1 MNNEPQLPD
10 NIEARE
16 EKELHSM
23 LSTQLPPLPAAPD
36 TLNAIQ
42 TRLSQR
48 IAASAARLAGL
59 TTIRSRD
66 GIWQQL
72 VTGIRYKELWK
83 SVQGN
88 SVLIEFAPGSVL
100 PVHRHL
106 YQEEGIVL
114 RGSLQH
120 EGEELK
126 LFDYHLSEAGSKHG
140 QISSR
145 EGALA
150 FLRGSSVG
158 DTLAMAKEVLGG
170 ILPKPS
176 KDSTSI
182 PNQAMGWC
190 EIMPGIRQKLLS
202 RNGDVASYYIALES
216 GASLSGDS
224 LPLFEECMMLSG
236 EVFLGDL
243 LLQAGDYQIA
253 AAGIERLD
261 VFTDY
266 GGMFFVRGRV

>member
-1 MNNEPQLPD
+1 MNKEPHLAD

-23 LSTQLPPLPAAPD
+23 LSTQLPPLPTAPD
-36 TLNAIQ
+36 VLNSIQ
-42 TRLSQR
+42 NRLSQR
-48 IAASAARLAGL
+48 ITASVARHAGL
-59 TTIRSRD
+59 TTIRAKD
-66 GIWQQL
+66 GFWQQL

-126 LFDYHLSEAGSKHG
+126 LFDYHLSEAGTKHG

-158 DTLAMAKEVLGG
+158 DNLAMAKEVLGG
-170 ILPKPS
+170 ILPKPT
-176 KDSTSI
+176 KGITSI

-202 RNGDVASYYIALES
+202 RNGDLASRYIALEP
-216 GASLSGDS
+216 GASLSGES
-224 LPLFEECMMLSG
+224 FQPFEECMMLSG
-236 EVFLGDL
+236 EVFFGDI
-243 LLQAGDYQIA
+243 LLQAGDFQTA
-253 AAGIERLD
+253 AAGIESLD
-261 VFTDY
+261 VFTDC
-266 GGMFFVRGRV
+266 GGMFFVRGRL